1 MATLKAYAR
10 QLWGVQRAVCEKL
23 GVQIAWAPV
32 DQRAAVLSSDVT
44 TAIILKLLTDKGII
58 TDAELL
64 ALANQV
70 KAADIPRLA
79 ITVNPDENG
88 DMPDPDLGA

>member
-1 MATLKAYAR
+1 MATLKVYAK
-10 QLWGVQRAVCEKL
+10 QLWGVQRSVCEKL
-23 GVQIAWAPV
+23 GVQIAWAPL

-64 ALANQV
+64 AMANQV
-70 KAADIPRLA
+70 KAADIPPLA
-79 ITVNPDENG
+79 ISVSPNEDGT
-88 DMPDPDLGA
+88 MPDPDLGS

>member
-1 MATLKAYAR
+1 MATLKTYAR

-23 GVQIAWAPV
+23 GVQIAWAPL

-58 TDAELL
+58 TDQELL
-64 ALANQV
+64 TLANQV
-70 KAADIPRLA
+70 KAADIPPLA
-79 ITVNPDENG
+79 ITVQANEDG
-88 DMPDPDLGA
+88 TMPDPDLGS

>member
-44 TAIILKLLTDKGII
+44 TAIILKLLTDKGVI

-70 KAADIPRLA
+70 KAADIPPLV
-79 ITVNPDENG
+79 INVSPNEDGT
-88 DMPDPDLGA
+88 MPDPDLGS

>member
-1 MATLKAYAR
+1 MATLKVYAR

-23 GVQIAWAPV
+23 GVQIAWAPL

-44 TAIILKLLTDKGII
+44 TAIILKLLTDKGVI

-64 ALANQV
+64 VLANQV
-70 KAADIPRLA
+70 KAADIPQLSV
-79 ITVNPDENG
+79 TVNMNEDG
-88 DMPDPDLGA
+88 TVPDPDLGG